1 MRQSNPNSCV
11 IWYDAVTVEGKLDWQ
26 NELNE
31 KNKIFFENCDAIFL
45 NYTWKAENLDN
56 SVKNSEDSEKK
67 DRKFDVFVGVDVFGR
82 GCMGGGG
89 FECRLPMQVI
99 REKVSQRFLSKKGFS
114 SSAGNH
120 NFSKI
125 ILDYKY
131 AAFGFMNLCQK

>member
-1 MRQSNPNSCV
+1 MRHSNPNSCV

-56 SVKNSEDSEKK
+56 SVKNSEDSGKK

-99 REKVSQRFLSKKGFS
+99 REKVSQRFLQKKIFQVVLVITIS
-114 SSAGNH
+114 
-120 NFSKI
+120 
-125 ILDYKY
+125 
-131 AAFGFMNLCQK
+131 QK